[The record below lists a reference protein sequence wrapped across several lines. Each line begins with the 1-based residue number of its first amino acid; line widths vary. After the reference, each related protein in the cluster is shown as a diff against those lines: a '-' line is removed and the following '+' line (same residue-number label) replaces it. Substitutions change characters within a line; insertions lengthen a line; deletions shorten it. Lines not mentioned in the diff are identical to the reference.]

1 MIYYVIPIAIL
12 HFISISLIL
21 LKFVRSPELFLSKLF
36 LNSKTTILAIK
47 FLIGGISILT
57 LSIVYEAVFSADPI
71 MCITSGVGSLLILI
85 FYLLL
90 IKIQMY
96 K

>member
-1 MIYYVIPIAIL
+1 MICYVIPIAIL

-36 LNSKTTILAIK
+36 LNTKTTILAIK
-47 FLIGGISILT
+47 FLIGGIFITT
-57 LSIVYEAVFSADPI
+57 LGIVHETVFSVTPI
-71 MCITSGVGSLLILI
+71 ISMIHGIGSLLILI